1 MPAGLVIAILVGW
14 FVVSSIVQVRLP
26 AIRRLRRFDPIGLL
40 PRWNLFSPRPIVSDL
55 IVRYR
60 LWVAPQHPLEWRT
73 LPFPAERGPTDG
85 IFSRQRRAKK
95 ALYWQ
100 AEHLVAIYRRHLAHP
115 RVVMNSLPYR
125 HLLARVS
132 REVRGSDALGVQFQV
147 IRVSRAHG
155 PDAVTVPLF
164 RSAAHRLQGE

>member
-1 MPAGLVIAILVGW
+1 MPAWLVIAILVGW

-26 AIRRLRRFDPIGLL
+26 AIRRIRRFDPFGLL

-60 LWVAPQHPLEWRT
+60 LWVEPQHPLEWRT
-73 LPFPAERGPTDG
+73 LPYPAGRRPTDG
-85 IFSRQRRAKK
+85 IFTRQRRAKK

-100 AEHLVAIYRRHLAHP
+100 AEHVVAIYRRHLAQP
-115 RVVMNSLPYR
+115 RVVINSLPYR

-132 REVRGSDALGVQFQV
+132 REVRGSEAVGVQFQV

-155 PDAVTVPLF
+155 SDAVTVPLF
-164 RSAAHRLQGE
+164 RSAAHPLHSE